1 MKDPE
6 TQKTIRIYD
15 EGNCF
20 GELSIL
26 NETAN
31 SNNFIA
37 SENTICYLINSNDFF
52 ELLKEQNAN
61 DYLKSKMLLEDNDIS
76 LSDLYYISYK

>member
-1 MKDPE
+1 MKDP
-6 TQKTIRIYD
+6 QSNKTIRVYD

-31 SNNFIA
+31 SYNFITT
-37 SENTICYLINSNDFF
+37 ENSIC
-52 ELLKEQNAN
+52 
-61 DYLKSKMLLEDNDIS
+61 
-76 LSDLYYISYK
+76 LY